1 MLYLLPMT
9 SVDYEIFDFTRF
21 DTIQTA
27 HISAL
32 ESVARIDERLRH
44 SHLAA
49 GLAERVLFQEAQ
61 ACQLAEGD
69 LVHLVDLVP
78 LAALVYSGNV
88 TSPLANAVETLRTW
102 EKALRGDAAEFL
114 RFERPG
120 ISPKEPEPPL
130 KAAMTAINIREIV
143 PSTQTNSDSL
153 KVWRRVVRGSASL
166 PPLLAAG
173 IAWDAWLCL
182 LPEPLG
188 AWRAPLLAALV
199 LRARGMTREFL
210 LPIDWGRSE
219 STYRRHP
226 EHGPEARIAGFLEW
240 VSQAASLLGKEHNR
254 LAVNERL
261 VRRNIVGRRRSSRAG
276 DLVDLLVARPVVTAD
291 MIRKELRV
299 SKQAVTGLVAALGSV
314 PQEISG
320 RRRYRAWTLV

>member
-1 MLYLLPMT
+1 MT
-9 SVDYEIFDFTRF
+9 SADYEIFDFTRF
-21 DTIQTA
+21 DAIQTA

-32 ESVARIDERLRH
+32 ESVARVDERLRH

-49 GLAERVLFQEAQ
+49 GLAERVLFQEAR

-78 LAALVYSGNV
+78 LAALVYSGNI
-88 TSPLANAVETLRTW
+88 TSPLANAVETLRIW
-102 EKALRGDAAEFL
+102 EKALRGDATEL
-114 RFERPG
+114 LGFERPG
-120 ISPKEPEPPL
+120 IAPKVPEPPL
-130 KAAMTAINIREIV
+130 KASMTDIRIREIV
-143 PSTQTNSDSL
+143 PSTQMNVDAL
-153 KVWRRVVRGSASL
+153 KAWRRVVRGSASL
-166 PPLLAAG
+166 PPLMAAA
-173 IAWDAWLCL
+173 IAWDAWLFL

-199 LRARGMTREFL
+199 LRARGLTRDFM

-226 EHGPEARIAGFLEW
+226 EHGAEARIAGFLEW
-240 VSQAASLLGKEHNR
+240 ASEAASLLGKEHNR
-254 LAVNERL
+254 LAIAERL
-261 VRRNIVGRRRSSRAG
+261 VRRNLVGRRRSSRATG
-276 DLVDLLVARPVVTAD
+276 LVDLLVARPVVTAD
-291 MIRKELRV
+291 MIRKEIGV

-314 PQEISG
+314 PREISG